1 MVMVI
6 IIIEGGKFGKWLT
19 ESLFFLRAT
28 TTKIIVMKVFYYAG
42 FRLSLENVTAPQV
55 RILPTKNQ
63 RSQGEGQIVLKK
75 CFQAQNQFPAIR
87 TKRHRANMRREILK
101 VFVHNSLR
109 IDRG

>member
-1 MVMVI
+1 MKMMMMV
-6 IIIEGGKFGKWLT
+6 IEGGKFGKWLT

-63 RSQGEGQIVLKK
+63 RSQGERQIVFKNAFKLKIS
-75 CFQAQNQFPAIR
+75 FL
-87 TKRHRANMRREILK
+87 H
-101 VFVHNSLR
+101 
-109 IDRG
+109 